1 MIIGIGHRKGMGKDT
16 FAQMLLDELNG
27 NLGDDI
33 FYYKESFADRVK
45 AHAFYMFSDYGLK
58 CGEYYDA
65 HRDEK
70 ESTINGSCINKTP
83 RDIYIAMGLFGR
95 DVDPEYWI
103 KQVIRSSDQNLI
115 IPDLRYPNEMKR
127 IKALGGLTIRVIN
140 PRVEITHDEADDAL
154 EGYDFDC
161 VVENNGTLVDLRE
174 QAKIMV
180 QCIANLNY

>member
-16 FAQMLLDELNG
+16 FAKMLLDELNG

-33 FYYKESFADRVK
+33 FYYKESFADNVK
-45 AHAFYMFSDYGLK
+45 EESYNMFCDYGLK
-58 CGEYYDA
+58 SGEYYEQ

-70 ESTINGSCINKTP
+70 EIVIPSLGKSP
-83 RDIYIAMGLFGR
+83 RDIYLLVGAFYRSI
-95 DVDPEYWI
+95 DPRYWL
-103 KQVIRSSDQNLI
+103 KQVAVHKGQELI
-115 IPDLRYPNEMKR
+115 IPDLRYPNEMER
-127 IKALGGLTIRVIN
+127 IKALGGMTIKVIN
-140 PRVEITHDEADDAL
+140 PRVDVSHDEADDAL
-154 EGYDFDC
+154 DGYDFDC